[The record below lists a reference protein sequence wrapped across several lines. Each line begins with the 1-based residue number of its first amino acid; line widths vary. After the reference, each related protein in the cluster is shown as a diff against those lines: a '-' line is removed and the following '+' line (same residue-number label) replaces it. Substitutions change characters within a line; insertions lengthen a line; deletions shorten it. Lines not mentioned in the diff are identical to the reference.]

1 MSDII
6 EFLERMG
13 EDARLRDAPAAELEL
28 ALAGARLEP
37 AHQAVLLARDSAG
50 LQALL
55 GLGALMAVQL
65 PAEEEEEEQED
76 EGEGDEPSPAEDSL
90 RREAAVA

>member
-6 EFLERMG
+6 KFLERMG
-13 EDARLRDAPAAELEL
+13 EDASLRDASAAELEQVL
-28 ALAGARLEP
+28 AEARLEP
-37 AHQAVLLARDSAG
+37 EHGAAVLDGDAAR

-55 GLGALMAVQL
+55 GLGTLMAVQL
-65 PAEEEEEEQED
+65 PAEEEEEEQDD
-76 EGEGDEPSPAEDSL
+76 EGEEPSPAEESL

>member
-13 EDARLRDAPAAELEL
+13 EDARLRGASGAELER
-28 ALAGARLEP
+28 ALADARLEP
-37 AHQAVLLARDSAG
+37 QHGAAVLAGDTAR

-55 GLGALMAVQL
+55 GLGSLMAVQL

-76 EGEGDEPSPAEDSL
+76 EGDGEEPPPSEQGRL
-90 RREAAVA
+90 HRAAVA

>member
-6 EFLERMG
+6 KFLERMG
-13 EDARLRDAPAAELEL
+13 ADARLRDAPDAELEL
-28 ALAGARLEP
+28 ALAEARLEP
-37 AHQAVLLARDSAG
+37 QHGAAVLAGDAAG

-55 GLGALMAVQL
+55 GLGTLMAVQL

-76 EGEGDEPSPAEDSL
+76 EGEGEPPSPAEESL
-90 RREAAVA
+90 RREAVVA

>member
-13 EDARLRDAPAAELEL
+13 EDARLRDTSAAELEL

-37 AHQAVLLARDSAG
+37 AHEAAVLARDAAG

-65 PAEEEEEEQED
+65 PAEEEEEQED
-76 EGEGDEPSPAEDSL
+76 EGEGDEPSPAEESL

>member
-6 EFLERMG
+6 RFLQRMG

-28 ALAGARLEP
+28 ALAQAQLEP
-37 AHQAVLLARDSAG
+37 EHGAAVLAGDAAR

-76 EGEGDEPSPAEDSL
+76 EGEEPSPSEES
-90 RREAAVA
+90 RGREAVLA